1 MNAGMEVETNI
12 ASYSMVRPDNPKQE
26 LKLWEA

>member
-1 MNAGMEVETNI
+1 MTVRMEVKTNI

>member
-1 MNAGMEVETNI
+1 MNVGMEVKTNI